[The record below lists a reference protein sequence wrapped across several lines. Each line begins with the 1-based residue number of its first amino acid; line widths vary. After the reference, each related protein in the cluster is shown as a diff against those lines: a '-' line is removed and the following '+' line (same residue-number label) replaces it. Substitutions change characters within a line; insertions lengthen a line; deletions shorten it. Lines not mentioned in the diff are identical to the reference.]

1 MKSHQASV
9 EGLEARM
16 KDTENNGKSAKI
28 EVRELENRHAT
39 CRGEVDTLNN
49 QRNKLQRKTEQLE
62 NVIREAENEQFLGT
76 GDNFETLVYVSQDP
90 RAIFIILY
98 DCFFLAVFIITFHSV
113 EG

>member
-16 KDTENNGKSAKI
+16 RDTENNGKSAKI
-28 EVRELENRHAT
+28 EVRDLENRHTT
-39 CRGEVDTLNN
+39 CREEVDTLNN

-76 GDNFETLVYVSQDP
+76 GDNFETLVCLTRSNGN
-90 RAIFIILY
+90 
-98 DCFFLAVFIITFHSV
+98 FFLLRTL
-113 EG
+113 